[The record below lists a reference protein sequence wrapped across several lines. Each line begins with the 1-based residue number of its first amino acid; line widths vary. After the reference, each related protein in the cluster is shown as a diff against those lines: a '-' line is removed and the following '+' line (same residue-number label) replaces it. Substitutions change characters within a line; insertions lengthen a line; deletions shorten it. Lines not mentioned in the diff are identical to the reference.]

1 MNLENLIFWENL
13 SCGND
18 NIGSLEKKTGCFHDA
33 RVSKK
38 RAGIRFMN
46 LMKKI
51 AGVNKYLQRA
61 QRLRDSGEMKL
72 IGEGYMTGK

>member
-1 MNLENLIFWENL
+1 
-13 SCGND
+13 
-18 NIGSLEKKTGCFHDA
+18 
-33 RVSKK
+33 
-38 RAGIRFMN
+38 MN
-46 LMKKI
+46 LMKKM

>member
-1 MNLENLIFWENL
+1 M
-13 SCGND
+13 
-18 NIGSLEKKTGCFHDA
+18 GSPEKETGCFHDA

-46 LMKKI
+46 WMKKI
-51 AGVNKYLQRA
+51 VGVNKYLQRA
-61 QRLRDSGEMKL
+61 QRLGDSGGMKL